1 MTSSPRIEPTLLRL
15 LTARDGTPFTRDA
28 LLAEY
33 RTLSHEHGRTGRAA
47 WQFIDRNIRRL
58 ASAGVLTSLQGA
70 TDQPPRYRLA
80 PTAAPAAPT
89 PMPDALSVLRQRL
102 QRHRV
107 ELLSTI
113 GETEAYDEICSEL
126 PALRS
131 SVQAQYNESK
141 DRSLKLLG
149 RIRALETLIATQ
161 CTCAA

>member
-58 ASAGVLTSLQGA
+58 ARAGVLTLVPGA
-70 TDQPPRYRLA
+70 SEQPPQYRLA
-80 PTAAPAAPT
+80 ASSLPETPA
-89 PMPDALSVLRQRL
+89 PDALIVLRQKL

-113 GETEAYDEICSEL
+113 GETEAYDEICTEL
-126 PALRS
+126 PTLQS
-131 SVQAQYNESK
+131 SVQAQYNEAK

-161 CTCAA
+161 NAAAS